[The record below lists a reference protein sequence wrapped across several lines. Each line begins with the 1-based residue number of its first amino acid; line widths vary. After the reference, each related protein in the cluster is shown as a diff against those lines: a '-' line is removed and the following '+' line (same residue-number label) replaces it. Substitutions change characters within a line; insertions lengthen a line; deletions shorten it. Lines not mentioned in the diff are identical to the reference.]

1 MHATSAGL
9 VDPNNVQEK
18 NCLECVTAKKFALFI
33 NPFKLY

>member
-18 NCLECVTAKKFALFI
+18 NCLECVTATKCALFI
-33 NPFKLY
+33 HPFKLY